1 MADRVMGLVDAERIG
16 AKLGRL
22 FDTDEQIRAA
32 LPSPEVSEALSRPGM
47 RLSQMVATVMDG
59 YADRP
64 ALAER
69 AYKLATDS
77 EGHTTRQFLDH
88 FDMLTFAEVWR
99 RVGAVASAWRYG
111 GAAVAAGDFICTI
124 GSACI
129 DYTVLDLACLRVGAV
144 SVPLPATGTVAML
157 AAMIDEIQPKILCS
171 GIDTLDV
178 AVEATLAAR
187 WAPTQL
193 LVFDYL
199 PDIDAQRSVFAHAT
213 ARLGADGPAVEILA
227 SSLEAG
233 MALPAVAPYVAED
246 DDNPLVSLLYTSG
259 STGTPKAAMYTE
271 RMSSI
276 VWRDPSPAPAI
287 VLNYM
292 PMSHFYGRA
301 FLYTTM
307 AAGGTNYF
315 VAKHD
320 MSTLF
325 EDFALVRPTAL
336 NLVPRVCE
344 MIAHRYHGEPERH
357 HADGVDI
364 DRAEQ
369 SVKEQVRQQ
378 LLGGRYLY
386 ASCAS
391 APLSAEM
398 TTFMEDLLDVPLI
411 ISYGATEVIGVMID
425 GVVSRPPVID
435 YKLLDVPELGY
446 FNTDKPYPRGELL
459 VKTEH
464 VMPGYYKRP
473 EITAQMFDA
482 DGYYRTGDIMAEIA
496 PDRLAYVDRRNNVLK
511 LSQGEF
517 VTVSQLEAA
526 YIDHPLIRQIY
537 IYGNSE
543 QSFLLAVVVP
553 DRAAL
558 TGSDAEVRAK
568 VAEALAQTARQAGLQ
583 PYEIPRDFLVETEP
597 FTEDNKLLTTSS
609 KLARPALKERYGP
622 VLEQMY
628 ADMAAGQINELRD
641 LRARRDE
648 RSVVETVSRAVQ
660 TTLGLPSGELDPRT
674 QFLDLGGD
682 SLSALTL
689 STLLEEIFDVEVP
702 VAVVIGPTTDVESLA
717 AYITDKRAGTHSD
730 VPRVASVHGP
740 NTNRVHAAD
749 LALDKFI
756 DANVL
761 AAATTLAPPTRD
773 VATVLVTGANGFLGR
788 FQCLEWLQ
796 RLAETGGTVVCIAR
810 GTTNIE
816 ARQRI
821 FDTFHGDDEL
831 SSMFAELAIDHLEVL
846 AGDLSQP
853 RLGLSQRDW
862 DRLSDVVDTIVHPAA
877 LVNHI
882 LPYGQ
887 LFGPNVFGTAEVL
900 RLAMTRRLK
909 PLTYISTLAAAIAS
923 DGSLLDE
930 DVDIRTASPSLDLN
944 DSYANGYAVSKW
956 AGEVLCREA
965 HAWCGLPVAVF
976 RCNMILTHSRYARQ
990 LNVPDIF
997 TRLLLSM
1004 LVTGIAPKSFYLEG
1018 AARPH
1023 YDGLPVDFIAA
1034 ATTRFGAH
1042 TTSGFNT
1049 YNVVNPH
1056 DDGISL
1062 DTFVEW
1068 LQQDGYA
1075 IQRIADYDD
1084 WVTRL
1089 DTAMR
1094 ALPENLRQHTLTN
1107 LVSAFRAPGMPVRG
1121 SAFSADRFRS
1131 AAQGAASGNDGHAIP
1146 HISRG
1151 LIGKYTTDLRQLGLL
1166 PSP

>member
-22 FDTDEQIRAA
+22 YDTDEQIRAV
-32 LPSPEVSEALSRPGM
+32 LPRPQVSEALSRPGM
-47 RLSQMVATVMDG
+47 RLSQMVATVMGG

-69 AYKLATDS
+69 AYKLAPDS
-77 EGHTTRQFLDH
+77 DGRTTRQFLDH
-88 FDMLTFAEVWR
+88 FDTLTFAELWR
-99 RVGAVASAWRYG
+99 RVGAVASAWRHG
-111 GAAVAAGDFICTI
+111 PAGVAAGDFICTI

-129 DYTVLDLACLRVGAV
+129 DYTVLDLACLRLGAV

-157 AAMIDEIQPKILCS
+157 ATMIDEIQPKILCS
-171 GIDTLDV
+171 GIETLDIS
-178 AVEATLAAR
+178 VEAMLAAQ
-187 WAPTQL
+187 WAPVQL

-199 PDIDAQRSVFAHAT
+199 PDIDAQRDVFDHAT
-213 ARLGADGPAVEILA
+213 ARLGKQGPAVESL
-227 SSLEAG
+227 SSLLEAG
-233 MALPAVAPYVAED
+233 TTLPAVPPYVAED

-344 MIAHRYHGEPERH
+344 MIAHRYHGEL
-357 HADGVDI
+357 
-364 DRAEQ
+364 DRRVAQGMELDAAVQ
-369 SVKEQVRQQ
+369 GIKEQVRQE

-398 TTFMEDLLDVPLI
+398 TALMEDLLDVPLI

-435 YKLLDVPELGY
+435 YKLVDVPELGY
-446 FNTDKPYPRGELL
+446 FGTDRPYPRGELL

-473 EITAQMFDA
+473 EVTAQMFDA
-482 DGYYRTGDIMAEIA
+482 DGYYRTGDIMAETA

-537 IYGNSE
+537 VYGNSE

-553 DRAAL
+553 DTEAL
-558 TGSDAEVRAK
+558 TGSDAEVKAQ
-568 VAEALAQTARQAGLQ
+568 VAEALAHTARKAGLQ

-622 VLEQMY
+622 ALEQMY
-628 ADMAAGQINELRD
+628 ADMAAGHINELRD
-641 LRARRDE
+641 LRSRRDE
-648 RSVVETVSRAVQ
+648 RSVLDTVCRAVHA
-660 TTLGLPSGELDPRT
+660 TLGLAPGELDPRT

-689 STLLEEIFDVEVP
+689 STLLEEIFDIEVP
-702 VAVVIGPTTDVESLA
+702 VAVVIGPTTDLESLA
-717 AYITDKRAGTHSD
+717 GYITDHRTGTHAEM
-730 VPRVASVHGP
+730 PRASSVHGP
-740 NTNRVHAAD
+740 NTDCVHAAD
-749 LALDKFI
+749 LTLDKFI
-756 DANVL
+756 DADVL
-761 AAATTLAPPTRD
+761 AAAKTLAPPTAD

-796 RLAETGGTVVCIAR
+796 RLTESNGTVICVAR
-810 GTTNIE
+810 GSTNEE

-821 FDTFHGDDEL
+821 TDAFCGDDEL
-831 SSMFAELAIDHLEVL
+831 SATFAELSDGHFEVL
-846 AGDLSQP
+846 AGDLSKP
-853 RLGLSQRDW
+853 RIGLSRRDW
-862 DRLSDVVDTIVHPAA
+862 DRLTEIVDTVVHPAA
-877 LVNHI
+877 LVNHV

-887 LFGPNVFGTAEVL
+887 LFGPNVFGTAEIL
-900 RLAMTRRLK
+900 RLAMTTRLK
-909 PLTYISTLAAAIAS
+909 PLTYVSTLAAAIAP

-930 DVDIRTASPSLDLN
+930 DVDIREVSPSLDLN
-944 DSYANGYAVSKW
+944 DNYANGYALSKW

-965 HAWCGLPVAVF
+965 HAWCGLPVSVF

-997 TRLLLSM
+997 TRLLLSI
-1004 LVTGIAPKSFYLEG
+1004 LLTGIAPKSFYLDG
-1018 AARPH
+1018 APKPH
-1023 YDGLPVDFIAA
+1023 YDGLPVDFIAK
-1034 ATTRFGAH
+1034 ATTQIGAH
-1042 TTSGFNT
+1042 ATSGFHT

-1062 DTFVEW
+1062 DTFVDW
-1068 LQQDGYA
+1068 LDQEGYK
-1075 IQRIADYDD
+1075 IQRITNYND
-1084 WVTRL
+1084 WVARL
-1089 DTAMR
+1089 ETAMR
-1094 ALPENLRQHTLTN
+1094 ALPEDLRQHTLIN
-1107 LVSAFRAPGMPVRG
+1107 LMSAFQAPGVPVRG
-1121 SAFSADRFRS
+1121 SAFSADRFRR
-1131 AAQGAASGNDGHAIP
+1131 AVQAPYDGETGEIP
-1146 HISRG
+1146 HLSSE
-1151 LIGKYTTDLRQLGLL
+1151 LIAKYTADLIELGLL
-1166 PSP
+1166 SC

>member
-1 MADRVMGLVDAERIG
+1 MAERVMGLVDAERIG

-22 FDTDEQIRAA
+22 FDNDEQIRAV
-32 LPSPEVSEALSRPGM
+32 LPSPEISEALGRPGM
-47 RLSQMVATVMDG
+47 RLSQMVATVMEG

-64 ALAER
+64 ALGER
-69 AYKLATDS
+69 AYKLATHAD
-77 EGHTTRQFLDH
+77 GLTTRQLLDH
-88 FDMLTFAEVWR
+88 FDTITFAEVWR
-99 RVGAVASAWRYG
+99 RIGAVASAWRHSEPT
-111 GAAVAAGDFICTI
+111 VSAGDFVCTI

-129 DYTVLDLACLRVGAV
+129 DYTVLDLACLRIGAV

-157 AAMIDEIQPKILCS
+157 AAMIDEIQPRILCS
-171 GIDTLDV
+171 GIETLDV
-178 AVEATLAAR
+178 AVEAILSAR
-187 WAPTQL
+187 WMPLQL

-199 PDIDAQRSVFAHAT
+199 PDIDAARGIFDQAI
-213 ARLGADGPAVEILA
+213 ARLGGDGPVVETLS

-233 MALPAVAPYVAED
+233 ATLPMVPPYVDEQ

-301 FLYTTM
+301 FLHTTM

-344 MIAHRYHGEPERH
+344 MIAHRYRGELDRRRAE
-357 HADGVDI
+357 GVDL
-364 DRAEQ
+364 DEAE
-369 SVKEQVRQQ
+369 SEVKEHVRQG

-398 TTFMEDLLDVPLI
+398 TSFMEDLLDVPLI

-435 YKLLDVPELGY
+435 YKLVDVPELGY
-446 FNTDKPYPRGELL
+446 FGTDKPYPRGELL

-482 DGYYRTGDIMAEIA
+482 DGYYRTGDIMAETA

-517 VTVSQLEAA
+517 VTVSQLEAV
-526 YIDHPLIRQIY
+526 YVDHPLIRQIY
-537 IYGNSE
+537 VYGNSE

-553 DRAAL
+553 DIDAL
-558 TGSDAEVRAK
+558 DGDDAEVKAQ

-622 VLEQMY
+622 ALEQMY
-628 ADMAAGQINELRD
+628 ADMAAGRIDDLRD

-648 RSVVETVSRAVQ
+648 RPVLETVGRAVQ
-660 TTLGLPSGELDPRT
+660 ATLGLVPGELDPRT

-689 STLLEEIFDVEVP
+689 STLLEEIFDMEVP
-702 VAVVIGPTTDVESLA
+702 VAVVIGPTTDLESLA
-717 AYITDKRAGTHSD
+717 AYITDNRTGTNSG
-730 VPRVASVHGP
+730 VPRAASVHGP
-740 NTNRVHAAD
+740 NPSRVHAAD
-749 LALDKFI
+749 LTLDKFI
-756 DANVL
+756 DAGVL
-761 AAATTLAPPTRD
+761 ADAKTLARPTTEI
-773 VATVLVTGANGFLGR
+773 ATVLVTGPNGFLGR

-796 RLAETGGTVVCIAR
+796 RLAETNGMVICVAR
-810 GTTNIE
+810 GTTNDE

-821 FDTFHGDDEL
+821 TESFCGDDEL
-831 SSMFAELAIDHLEVL
+831 SSMFAELAADHLEVL
-846 AGDLSQP
+846 AGDLSEP
-853 RLGLSQRDW
+853 KLGLDQRDW
-862 DRLSDVVDTIVHPAA
+862 DRLTEVVDTVVHPAA
-877 LVNHI
+877 LVNHM

-900 RLAMTRRLK
+900 RMAMTTRLK
-909 PLTYISTLAAAIAS
+909 PLTYISTLAAALAS
-923 DGSLLDE
+923 DGSLVDE
-930 DVDIRTASPSLDLN
+930 AADIRAASPSIDLN

-965 HAWCGLPVAVF
+965 HAWCGLPVSVF

-997 TRLLLSM
+997 TRLLLSV
-1004 LVTGIAPKSFYLEG
+1004 LLTGIAPKSFYLDGEP
-1018 AARPH
+1018 RPH

-1034 ATTRFGAH
+1034 ATTQLGAH
-1042 TTSGFNT
+1042 TTSGFHT

-1062 DTFVEW
+1062 DTFVDW
-1068 LQQDGYA
+1068 LDEEGYQ
-1075 IQRIADYDD
+1075 IQRIPDYHD
-1084 WVTRL
+1084 WVIRL
-1089 DTAMR
+1089 EAAMR
-1094 ALPENLRQHTLTN
+1094 ALPENLRQHTLIN
-1107 LVSAFRAPGMPVRG
+1107 LMSAFRAPGVPVAG

-1131 AAQGAASGNDGHAIP
+1131 AVQASDIGAGGDIP
-1146 HISRG
+1146 YLTRE
-1151 LIGKYTTDLRQLGLL
+1151 LIVKYATDLRRRGLL
-1166 PSP
+1166 RCP